1 VGKAIV
7 YENVYIYEPVYLI
20 FMKNRAIPFV
30 VGKPVTGE
38 YFINRADELAR
49 MVNMLSAV
57 SSGASSNV
65 ALIGL
70 RRTGKTSLF
79 ENVRIRLM
87 EMKQIVPVLFN
98 CFGISTKTRFSRAFM
113 QEVTQAYILKTKDSL
128 YKKRLVSFLR
138 KGWQELLKHVSDVD
152 VSIEEFAKFHVK
164 LREAKVDE
172 DELVE
177 MALKYPQILAES
189 KNVYFVVMTDEF
201 QDTLKWGDAFLKN
214 FRRIIESQNRV
225 AYAFSGSITTV
236 MNDLLY
242 RKRSPFYRQLVEIEV
257 GKLPT
262 QPAKKFVLSRLQK
275 VEMKISD
282 AGVDGLLEYSG
293 SYPDYIQRLGLR
305 LYQLGLSQ
313 GKSSL
318 GEQDVKNAYDEMIQ
332 QLDGEFNNY
341 FKSFTDFEKEVLIAL
356 AHGKTNPSSVA
367 REIRKPISSLPQI
380 LNRLM
385 NHGVVEKYVK
395 GRYRIS
401 DPVFFDWLAQRYPL
415 MIGDYSFF
423 L

>member
-1 VGKAIV
+1 
-7 YENVYIYEPVYLI
+7 
-20 FMKNRAIPFV
+20 MKTTIPFI

-38 YFINRADELAR
+38 YFINREDELTR

-98 CFGISTKTRFSRAFM
+98 CYGISTKTRFSRAFM
-113 QEVTQAYILKTKDSL
+113 QKVTQAYILKTNDRL
-128 YKKRLVSFLR
+128 YKKRLVSFLK
-138 KGWQELLKHVSDVD
+138 KGWQEFSKHVSDVD
-152 VSIEEFAKFHVK
+152 VSIAEFAKFHVK

-172 DELVE
+172 DELIE
-177 MALKYPQILAES
+177 MALQYPEILAES
-189 KNVYFVVMTDEF
+189 KSVYFMVMMDEF
-201 QDTLKWGDAFLKN
+201 QDTLKWGDHFLKI
-214 FRRIIESQNRV
+214 FRRIIESQNHV
-225 AYAFSGSITTV
+225 AYAFSGSVTTV
-236 MNDLLY
+236 MKDLLY

-262 QPAKKFVLSRLQK
+262 QPAKKFILSRFQK
-275 VEMKISD
+275 VEMKISGE
-282 AGVDGLLEYSG
+282 GVDGLLEYSG

-318 GEQDVKNAYDEMIQ
+318 DEQDVKNAYEEMIQ
-332 QLDGEFNNY
+332 QLDGEFSTY
-341 FKSFTDFEKEVLIAL
+341 FKNFADFEKEVLIAL
-356 AHGKTNPSSVA
+356 AHGKTNPSSIA
-367 REIRKPISSLPQI
+367 RETRKPISSLPQI

-385 NHGVVEKYVK
+385 NHGIAEKYVE

-401 DPVFFDWLAQRYPL
+401 DPVFSDWLAQRYPL
-415 MIGDYSFF
+415 MIGD
-423 L
+423 

>member
-1 VGKAIV
+1 
-7 YENVYIYEPVYLI
+7 
-20 FMKNRAIPFV
+20 MKKVIIPFV

-38 YFINRADELAR
+38 YFINRVDELTR

-79 ENVRIRLM
+79 ENVRLRLM
-87 EMKQIVPVLFN
+87 KLKQIVPVVFN
-98 CFGISTKTRFSRAFM
+98 CYGISTKTRFSRAFM
-113 QEVTQAYILKTKDSL
+113 QEVTKAYILKANDRL
-128 YKKRLVSFLR
+128 YKKRLVSFLK
-138 KGWQELLKHVSDVD
+138 KGWQELSKYVSDVD
-152 VSIEEFAKFHVK
+152 VSIAEFAKFHVK
-164 LREAKVDE
+164 LREAKVNE
-172 DELVE
+172 DELIE
-177 MALKYPQILAES
+177 MALQYPEILAEN
-189 KNVYFVVMTDEF
+189 KNVYFVVMIDEF
-201 QDTLKWGDAFLKN
+201 QDTLKWGDDFLKN
-214 FRRIIESQNRV
+214 LRRIIESQDRV
-225 AYAFSGSITTV
+225 AYAFSGSVTTI
-236 MNDLLY
+236 MKDLLY

-262 QPAKKFVLSRLQK
+262 RPAEKFVLSRFQK
-275 VEMKISD
+275 VGIRISKE
-282 AGVDGLLEYSG
+282 GVNSLLEYSG

-305 LYQLGLSQ
+305 LYQLGFSQ

-318 GEQDVKNAYDEMIQ
+318 DEQDVENAYDEMIQ
-332 QLDGEFNNY
+332 QLDSEFSTY

-385 NHGVVEKYVK
+385 NHGVVEKYVE

-401 DPVFFDWLAQRYPL
+401 DPVFSDWLAQRYPL
-415 MIGDYSFF
+415 MIVD
-423 L
+423 

>member
-1 VGKAIV
+1 
-7 YENVYIYEPVYLI
+7 
-20 FMKNRAIPFV
+20 MKTTIPFI

-38 YFINRADELAR
+38 YFINREDELTR

-98 CFGISTKTRFSRAFM
+98 CYGISTKTRFSRAFM
-113 QEVTQAYILKTKDSL
+113 QKVTQAYILKTNDRL
-128 YKKRLVSFLR
+128 YKKRLVSFLK
-138 KGWQELLKHVSDVD
+138 KGWQEFSKHVSDVD
-152 VSIEEFAKFHVK
+152 VSIAEFAKFHVK

-172 DELVE
+172 DELIE
-177 MALKYPQILAES
+177 MALQYPEILAES
-189 KNVYFVVMTDEF
+189 KSVYFMVMMDEF
-201 QDTLKWGDAFLKN
+201 QDTLKWGDHFLKI
-214 FRRIIESQNRV
+214 FRRIIESQNHV
-225 AYAFSGSITTV
+225 AYAFSGSVTTV
-236 MNDLLY
+236 MKDLLY

-262 QPAKKFVLSRLQK
+262 QPAKKFILSRFQK
-275 VEMKISD
+275 VEMKISGE
-282 AGVDGLLEYSG
+282 GVDGLLEYSG

-318 GEQDVKNAYDEMIQ
+318 DEQDVKNAYEEMIQ
-332 QLDGEFNNY
+332 QLDGEFSTY
-341 FKSFTDFEKEVLIAL
+341 FKNFADFEKEVLIAL
-356 AHGKTNPSSVA
+356 AHGKTNPSAIA
-367 REIRKPISSLPQI
+367 RETRKPISSLPQI

-385 NHGVVEKYVK
+385 NHGIAEKYVE

-401 DPVFFDWLAQRYPL
+401 DPVFSDWLAQRYPL
-415 MIGDYSFF
+415 MIGD
-423 L
+423 